1 MNKVTTTRTKS
12 RAQRSAPILKEESKS
27 NLSASERVTK
37 SSCSAASPRSIPEL
51 YEEKAQNLRAFSFS
65 ELRQA
70 TNGFNRM
77 LKIGEGG
84 FGSVFKGT
92 IKPAD
97 GNGDSPIVVAIK
109 MLNRDGF
116 QWFQVTPE
124 ADKVGLASFHLE
136 GDAQLWYQ
144 LLCQNE
150 NEVSWPEFEGGLQPR
165 FGFTQYYD
173 PFGELTKLQ
182 QQGSIKDYQ
191 SQFEKLLARAH
202 NLPQVQQHGHK
213 QWVAEVQFLGIVE
226 HPNLVKLIGYC
237 AVDGER
243 GIQRLLVY
251 EFMPNKSLEDHL
263 FNRAFSALPW
273 KTRLQI
279 VLGAAQGLTYLHEE
293 LEVQVIYRD
302 FKSSNVLLDEAFNP
316 KLSDFG
322 LAREGPTAGHTHVST
337 AVVGTYGYAA
347 PDYVQTG
354 HLTTKSDVWS
364 FGVVLYEILTGR
376 RSFERNL
383 PKMEQRL
390 LDWVKQFPV
399 DSKKFSMIMDPRLER
414 QYSLNAARKI
424 AKLADQ
430 CLLKNAKERPLMS
443 WVVESLKQ
451 IIQVSDENPSD
462 KSFECNEDDSVE
474 LDEKTNRMGPSE
486 SAIRRMAHLAKL
498 NEHVGGVSRRK
509 FMFMQR
515 AKVP

>member
-1 MNKVTTTRTKS
+1 MNCFYYFKDRTKS

-27 NLSASERVTK
+27 NLSAAQRVTK

-116 QWFQVTPE
+116 Q
-124 ADKVGLASFHLE
+124 
-136 GDAQLWYQ
+136 
-144 LLCQNE
+144 
-150 NEVSWPEFEGGLQPR
+150 
-165 FGFTQYYD
+165 
-173 PFGELTKLQ
+173 
-182 QQGSIKDYQ
+182 
-191 SQFEKLLARAH
+191 
-202 NLPQVQQHGHK
+202 GHK

-390 LDWVKQFPV
+390 LDWVKQFPA